1 MAESLK
7 SQGSVTYTISLP
19 AWLRRDGRQ
28 WIACCPSVDVL
39 TQATTKVAARNAL
52 KEAVSAWFESCID
65 RGVLEEALFEVGFKK
80 AKKGVQ
86 PPLGAGRVTVQTN
99 PAEKEEIS
107 NIEVSI
113 PAFVAA
119 RKSHS
124 NGHAASC

>member
-1 MAESLK
+1 MVELINSR
-7 SQGSVTYTISLP
+7 GSVAYTISLP
-19 AWLRRDGRQ
+19 AWLRKEGRQ
-28 WIACCPSVDVL
+28 WIAHCPSVDVC

-86 PPLGAGRVTVQTN
+86 PPLGAGRVTVQQGPTK
-99 PAEKEEIS
+99 KEEIS

-113 PAFVAA
+113 PAFIAA
-119 RKSHS
+119 RLTDS
-124 NGHAASC
+124 NGHASC

>member
-28 WIACCPSVDVL
+28 WIARCPSVDVL
-39 TQATTKVAARNAL
+39 TQATTKVAAKNAL
-52 KEAVSAWFESCID
+52 KEAVLAWFESCID

-86 PPLGAGRVTVQTN
+86 PLLGAGRVAVQRKPTT
-99 PAEKEEIS
+99 KDEIS
-107 NIEVSI
+107 KIEVSI
-113 PAFVAA
+113 PAFIAA
-119 RKSHS
+119 RMS
-124 NGHAASC
+124 NSSRPATC